1 MYNVRRMDKNS
12 IMSQTDTPFYIV
24 FTKPTAFFDRNGNV
38 RSRQEPGNIMQAYGD
53 RQTYFATVLGRVD
66 KGCARVMN
74 SYERSLAVR
83 G

>member
-1 MYNVRRMDKNS
+1 MN
-12 IMSQTDTPFYIV
+12 QTDTPFYIV
-24 FTKPTAFFDRNGNV
+24 FTKATTFFDRNGSV

-66 KGCARVMN
+66 KDRARVM
-74 SYERSLAVR
+74 SDYECSTFAQ